1 MGSDVRES
9 PELSVWRK
17 YLGGGSGESVP
28 PLLWVL
34 RQFLSSGSNPED
46 QPPAPVD
53 TWGGHLTPTTASRLE
68 LWVRLLELCWSMKK
82 VFTQKWNSLLL
93 LTYRGLKHA
102 SYHHQSVIGGVLESR
117 DSITFLQDIFR
128 LAIRARLQLI
138 IFHNS

>member
-1 MGSDVRES
+1 METGGVAGAGWRAGPPGAVR
-9 PELSVWRK
+9 V
-17 YLGGGSGESVP
+17 
-28 PLLWVL
+28 
-34 RQFLSSGSNPED
+34 
-46 QPPAPVD
+46 
-53 TWGGHLTPTTASRLE
+53 E
-68 LWVRLLELCWSMKK
+68 LWVRLLVRCWSMKK

-138 IFHNS
+138 ILHNS